1 MKITF
6 QYIHICL
13 QIINNYHIYC
23 CYVVVCLSEY
33 EKVVQELEIA
43 RKKLSESEAE
53 IRQCVRSEE
62 NKMTEEIEKV

>member
-1 MKITF
+1 MWKLHSIYTV
-6 QYIHICL
+6 CL

-33 EKVVQELEIA
+33 ENVLQELEIA

-53 IRQCVRSEE
+53 IRQCVISEE
-62 NKMTEEIEKV
+62 NKMKEEIEKV